1 MNDLALLPDWGIG
14 EIALVVVAALL
25 FALALVSGRWPLWLI
40 GYLAVFAAL
49 ILALAAGSA
58 HHARQLGPGALPP
71 IMAQPFAGSGV
82 LDDATRS
89 AQLATRTV
97 SPS

>member
-1 MNDLALLPDWGIG
+1 MNDLTLLPDWGIG

-49 ILALAAGSA
+49 ILALAAGSG
-58 HHARQLGPGALPP
+58 HHPRPLGPGAPPP
-71 IMAQPFAGSGV
+71 ITAQPFAGSGV
-82 LDDATRS
+82 LDDTTRS